1 MNDLLG
7 LNFGHSARFVRQY
20 ADLRS
25 TMSEAINRYAE
36 DVRNL
41 RYPGVQES
49 YDVSQEVAQQ
59 LERLEEQ
66 PDNDDTSYVLFSQ

>member
-7 LNFGHSARFVRQY
+7 LNFGHSAKFVRRY

-49 YDVSQEVAQQ
+49 YDVSQE
-59 LERLEEQ
+59 ERSSLSVEEQ